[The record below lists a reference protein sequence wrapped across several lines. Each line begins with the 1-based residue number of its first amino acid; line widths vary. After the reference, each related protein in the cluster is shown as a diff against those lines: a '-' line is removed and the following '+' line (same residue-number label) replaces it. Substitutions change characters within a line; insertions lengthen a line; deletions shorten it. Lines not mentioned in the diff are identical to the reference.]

1 MAGPIK
7 DFSALKSL
15 RKEIKAQDEARQAAA
30 AETKR
35 REQEARRDADIFRS
49 SIGNVKPLS
58 LIHI

>member
-30 AETKR
+30 AEAKLLLAVDAVQR
-35 REQEARRDADIFRS
+35 LEQFGLTQPARR
-49 SIGNVKPLS
+49 
-58 LIHI
+58 